1 MGSNN
6 FKVQEMKELADE
18 KANELEGGLNQCA
31 ASIGFSAS
39 FGGLFGGVGAVIGA
53 AVAATGPACLG
64 IW

>member
-1 MGSNN
+1 
-6 FKVQEMKELADE
+6 MKELADE